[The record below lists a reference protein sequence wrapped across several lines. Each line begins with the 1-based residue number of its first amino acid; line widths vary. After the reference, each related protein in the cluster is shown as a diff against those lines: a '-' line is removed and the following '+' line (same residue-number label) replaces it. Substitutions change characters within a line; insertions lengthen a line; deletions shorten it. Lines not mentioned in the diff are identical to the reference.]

1 MDNNQVIDQ
10 EKSILEKIVGDK
22 KFVKNRPGIFPDE
35 ILQSVPYPAASVMT
49 LVAEIEA
56 EELPGKKKAKK
67 KENKRGRGKAGIE
80 YPVRARI
87 GLEPTDSLAEAGRK
101 VLSFHFGRMLTHEPG
116 TCLESDIEALHD
128 MRVATRRMRAAFRV
142 FGSGFRPKAVKRLL
156 DGLRVTGRILGRMRD
171 LDVFMEKLHQY
182 QQFLPESEQASWQT
196 LLEAG
201 SAKHKQAH
209 RKMLAYLN
217 SKKYLR
223 FKKELLKFVT
233 TVGLGAKPLSEDVPV
248 PYQVRH
254 LVPGLIYERYE
265 AVHAYEA
272 MLENATPDT
281 LHKLRITFKQLRY
294 TVEFFADILGKEGQR
309 VIEEVKAL
317 QDHLGE
323 LNDAEVASHLLRDLL
338 VKWDHYQLHL
348 PLAERQSPIRLAIYL
363 ETKLEERQHLLETFP
378 QAWARFNHPKLRR
391 NLALA
396 ISVL

>member
-1 MDNNQVIDQ
+1 
-10 EKSILEKIVGDK
+10 
-22 KFVKNRPGIFPDE
+22 
-35 ILQSVPYPAASVMT
+35 
-49 LVAEIEA
+49 
-56 EELPGKKKAKK
+56 
-67 KENKRGRGKAGIE
+67 
-80 YPVRARI
+80 
-87 GLEPTDSLAEAGRK
+87 
-101 VLSFHFGRMLTHEPG
+101 
-116 TCLESDIEALHD
+116 
-128 MRVATRRMRAAFRV
+128 
-142 FGSGFRPKAVKRLL
+142 
-156 DGLRVTGRILGRMRD
+156 
-171 LDVFMEKLHQY
+171 
-182 QQFLPESEQASWQT
+182 
-196 LLEAG
+196 
-201 SAKHKQAH
+201 
-209 RKMLAYLN
+209 
-217 SKKYLR
+217 
-223 FKKELLKFVT
+223 
-233 TVGLGAKPLSEDVPV
+233 VGLGAKPLSEDVPV

-272 MLENATPDT
+272 MLENATPGT

-363 ETKLEERQHLLETFP
+363 ETKLEERQRLLETFP